1 MLSFILRRLLASV
14 LTLFV
19 VVVLSFFIMRLVPG
33 GPFSQE
39 RGIHPKIKENIE
51 KKFHLDEPLWKQ
63 GVRYIGDLCRG
74 DLGPSLKRPN
84 RTVNE
89 ILAEAFP
96 RSALLGAT
104 ALLMALLLGC
114 SAGVYAALHHNT
126 ARDYASM
133 GLVMIGVSI
142 PSMVLAPLLITFF
155 ALTLKLFPTSGWG
168 TLSQLILPA
177 SALGLAYAARIARL
191 TRGGMLEVIRQD
203 YIRTARA
210 KGLSERLVIWRHALR
225 LGLSPLVSYLG
236 PATASILTGS
246 FVVEKIFA
254 IPGMGTY
261 FVSAASERDYTLA
274 LGTVLVYSVL
284 LVGLNLVVD
293 VAQAIL
299 DPRVRLE

>member
-1 MLSFILRRLLASV
+1 MISFIIRRLFASV
-14 LTLFV
+14 LTLFA

-33 GPFSQE
+33 GPFIQE
-39 RGIHPKIKENIE
+39 KGIHPKIKANLE
-51 KKFHLDEPLWKQ
+51 KKFHLDEPLPMQ
-63 GVRYIGDLCRG
+63 ALRYLGDLLRG
-74 DLGPSLKRPN
+74 DLGPSLKRPD

-96 RSALLGAT
+96 KSALLGAT
-104 ALLMALLLGC
+104 ALLVALLVGGF
-114 SAGVYAALHHNT
+114 AGVYAALHHNT
-126 ARDYASM
+126 ARDYAAM

-155 ALTLKLFPTSGWG
+155 ALTLKLLPTSGWG
-168 TLSQLILPA
+168 TVSHIVLPGA
-177 SALGLAYAARIARL
+177 ALGLAYAARIARL

-203 YIRTARA
+203 FIRTARA
-210 KGLSERLVIWRHALR
+210 KGLSERLILWRHALR

-246 FVVEKIFA
+246 FVVEKIFN

-284 LVGLNLVVD
+284 LVLLNLVVD
-293 VAQAIL
+293 IAQAIL

>member
-1 MLSFILRRLLASV
+1 MLSFIFRRLLASV

-236 PATASILTGS
+236 PGTASILTGS

-284 LVGLNLVVD
+284 LVSLNLVVD
-293 VAQAIL
+293 IAQAIL